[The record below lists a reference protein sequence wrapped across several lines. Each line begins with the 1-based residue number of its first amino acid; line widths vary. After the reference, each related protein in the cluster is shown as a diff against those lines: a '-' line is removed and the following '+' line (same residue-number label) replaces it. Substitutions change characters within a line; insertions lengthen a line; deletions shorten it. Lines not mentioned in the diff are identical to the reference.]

1 MESRLIVLRTYSLYN
16 NGLIDKAKLEGAG
29 INCFLKEDS
38 TGLVQPFFTEGGG
51 GIQLMVMAAD
61 AEIAETIL
69 NDHSEE
75 ASLTEDE
82 NETVNDE
89 NDSQQKNSKT
99 GCFSLLAIAVGI
111 TVAICYIIF

>member
-69 NDHSEE
+69 NDQSESTTTTDE
-75 ASLTEDE
+75 A

-89 NDSQQKNSKT
+89 NDSQIKNSKT
-99 GCFSLLAIAVGI
+99 GCFSVLAIAVVV
-111 TVAICYIIF
+111 TVAICYFIF